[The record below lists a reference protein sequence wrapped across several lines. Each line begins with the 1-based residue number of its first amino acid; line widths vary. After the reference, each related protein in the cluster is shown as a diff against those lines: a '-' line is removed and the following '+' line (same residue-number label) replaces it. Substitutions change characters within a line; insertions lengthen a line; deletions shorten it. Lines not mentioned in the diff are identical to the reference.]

1 MTPSQSLS
9 WRRRSET
16 KKNESGYDDEKKSV
30 QSIIKTAC
38 KGWLFFNFFLWKWL
52 CCHMLC
58 YTYTHRKLI
67 TPSMSVTNNFVS
79 RWKYNDEFFD
89 HSSRYVLYLMQSI
102 ETKVKKN
109 VQQSTVTP
117 GIISQMYVF
126 IHLEN
131 SLLNTIEKH
140 NVRVK
145 PDVWFKWTFEK
156 SFIF

>member
-1 MTPSQSLS
+1 
-9 WRRRSET
+9 
-16 KKNESGYDDEKKSV
+16 
-30 QSIIKTAC
+30 
-38 KGWLFFNFFLWKWL
+38 
-52 CCHMLC
+52 
-58 YTYTHRKLI
+58 
-67 TPSMSVTNNFVS
+67 
-79 RWKYNDEFFD
+79 
-89 HSSRYVLYLMQSI
+89 MQSI